1 MVTGRRTRASSRLVF
16 LLLVLVV
23 DHNSLDFIVVL
34 GLGWSQMYLL
44 CVLSKGYMHTGN
56 DGAIDANKHGGD
68 DDTVICVKI
77 FVAVLFL
84 LVFLLNLVEVSTLN
98 STCWTDGRKKSILTM
113 MACRLST
120 IKFLFSYHY
129 APS

>member
-1 MVTGRRTRASSRLVF
+1 MVMGRRTRASSRLVF

-44 CVLSKGYMHTGN
+44 CVLSKGYVHTGN
-56 DGAIDANKHGGD
+56 DGTIDANKHGGD

-77 FVAVLFL
+77 FVAAVLFESGRGVNVEFYML
-84 LVFLLNLVEVSTLN
+84 DRRKEKKHSDHDGLPFVYDKVF
-98 STCWTDGRKKSILTM
+98 I
-113 MACRLST
+113 
-120 IKFLFSYHY
+120 FL
-129 APS
+129 P